1 MRPSAHQLR
10 WGYSTVSDFEWLR
23 DPTDP
28 KSDTRPIQVLIATA
42 LSKPDEELTYWNAVA
57 ALQWRG
63 TLEVFNRADRLC
75 QSPCSVERRLGADI
89 LGQLGC
95 PDRSFPKECTQVLLK
110 ILKREEN
117 KKVLCAI
124 LVALSHHQ
132 APEAIGPVSRFRHH
146 ANDEVRFGVVM
157 ALKGYDVP
165 DAEAVLI
172 ELTRDANADVRDW
185 ATFAL
190 GTLHET
196 DTPAIRDALADR
208 LADIDID
215 TRCEALV
222 GLARRRDQRALPS
235 LHREL
240 SGESVSPLAIEAATL
255 IAIPQ
260 LIKELIALRGRWDGD
275 TSLLEQA
282 IQACLPDPCL
292 GVSGASEKGVL
303 AHPEGGHG

>member
-10 WGYSTVSDFEWLR
+10 WGYSTVSDFEWLP

-75 QSPCSVERRLGADI
+75 QSPCSVARRLGADI

-95 PDRSFPKECTQVLLK
+95 PDRSFPKECTQVLL
-110 ILKREEN
+110 
-117 KKVLCAI
+117 
-124 LVALSHHQ
+124 
-132 APEAIGPVSRFRHH
+132 
-146 ANDEVRFGVVM
+146 
-157 ALKGYDVP
+157 
-165 DAEAVLI
+165 
-172 ELTRDANADVRDW
+172 RDW

-260 LIKELIALRGRWDGD
+260 LIKELIALRARWDGD

-292 GVSGASEKGVL
+292 AASRTCDKVG
-303 AHPEGGHG
+303 

>member
-1 MRPSAHQLR
+1 MRPSVHQLR

-28 KSDTRPIQVLIATA
+28 KSDPRPVQELISTA
-42 LSKPDEELTYWNAVA
+42 LSGPDEELTYWNAVV

-63 TLEVFNRADRLC
+63 SREVFDWANRLC
-75 QSPCSVERRLGADI
+75 ESFCPVERRLGADI

-95 PDRSFPKECTQVLLK
+95 PNRSFPKECMQILLRM
-110 ILKREEN
+110 LDREEDN
-117 KKVLCAI
+117 RVLRAI

-132 APEAIGPVSRFRHH
+132 APEAIGPVARFRHH
-146 ANDEVRFGVVM
+146 SDDEVRFGVVF
-157 ALKGYDVP
+157 ALKAYEDP
-165 DAEAVLI
+165 EAEAVLI
-172 ELTRDANADVRDW
+172 DLTRDADSDVRDW

-190 GTLHET
+190 GTLREM

-222 GLARRRDQRALPS
+222 GLARHRDQRALPS

-240 SGESVSPLAIEAATL
+240 SGESVSPLAVEAAGL
-255 IAIPQ
+255 IADPQ
-260 LIKELIALRGRWDGD
+260 LTAQLVALRGRWEGD
-275 TSLLEQA
+275 ANLLEQA
-282 IQACLPDPCL
+282 IQACLAGPCL
-292 GVSGASEKGVL
+292 GISGNS
-303 AHPEGGHG
+303 

>member
-1 MRPSAHQLR
+1 MRPSAHQRR

-110 ILKREEN
+110 ILEREEN
-117 KKVLCAI
+117 KEVLCAI

-132 APEAIGPVSRFRHH
+132 APEAIGPASRFRHH
-146 ANDEVRFGVVM
+146 ADHEVRYGVVL
-157 ALKGYDVP
+157 ALTGYEDQ
-165 DAEAVLI
+165 EAHVVLI
-172 ELTRDANADVRDW
+172 ELTRDADAEVRDW

-190 GTLHET
+190 GTQSET

-208 LADIDID
+208 LTDTDVD

-222 GLARRRDQRALPS
+222 GLARRRDQRALPA

-240 SGESVSPLAIEAATL
+240 RGASVSPLAIEAATL
-255 IAIPQ
+255 FAIPQ
-260 LIKELIALRGRWDGD
+260 LTKQLIALRPRRDGD

-282 IQACLPDPCL
+282 IQACLADPRL
-292 GVSGASEKGVL
+292 AASRTCDKVG
-303 AHPEGGHG
+303 

>member
-1 MRPSAHQLR
+1 MRRLAHQLR
-10 WGYSTVSDFEWLR
+10 WEYSTVIDFEWLR

-28 KSDTRPIQVLIATA
+28 VSDPRSIQVLISTA
-42 LSKPDEELTYWNAVA
+42 LSEPDEELTYWNAVA

-63 TLEVFNRADRLC
+63 TLEVFERAYRLC

-95 PDRSFPKECTQVLLK
+95 PDRSLPKECTQALLK
-110 ILKREEN
+110 LLEREESE
-117 KKVLCAI
+117 KVLHAI

-146 ANDEVRFGVVM
+146 ADDEVRFGVVM

-165 DAEAVLI
+165 EAEAVLI
-172 ELTRDANADVRDW
+172 ELTRDADADVRDW

-208 LADIDID
+208 LADIDFD
-215 TRCEALV
+215 TRCEAVV
-222 GLARRRDQRALPS
+222 GLARRRDRRVLPALYK
-235 LHREL
+235 EL
-240 SGESVSPLAIEAATL
+240 SEDSVSPLAIEAASL
-255 IAIPQ
+255 FANSQ
-260 LIKELIALRGRWDGD
+260 LSAQLIALRGHWEGD
-275 TSLLEQA
+275 ASLLEQA
-282 IQACLPDPCL
+282 IQACLAESCL
-292 GVSGASEKGVL
+292 GLSDISEKAAL
-303 AHPEGGHG
+303 ARPEGRHG

>member
-28 KSDTRPIQVLIATA
+28 QSDPRPIEELISTA
-42 LSKPDEELTYWNAVA
+42 LSEPDEEQIYWNAVV

-63 TLEVFNRADRLC
+63 TLEVLDRASRLC
-75 QSPCSVERRLGADI
+75 QSRCPVECRLGAHI

-95 PDRSFPKECTQVLLK
+95 PDRSFPKQCPQILLRM
-110 ILKREEN
+110 LEREEDN
-117 KKVLCAI
+117 RVLCAI
-124 LVALSHHQ
+124 LVALSHHR
-132 APEAIGPVSRFRHH
+132 ASEAIGPASRFRHH
-146 ANDEVRFGVVM
+146 ADHEVRYGVVL
-157 ALKGYDVP
+157 ALTGYEDQ
-165 DAEAVLI
+165 EAHVVLI
-172 ELTRDANADVRDW
+172 ELTSDADAEVRDW

-190 GTLHET
+190 GTQSET
-196 DTPAIRDALADR
+196 DTPAIRDALAAR

-260 LIKELIALRGRWDGD
+260 LIKELIALRARWDGD
-275 TSLLEQA
+275 PSLLEQA
-282 IQACLPDPCL
+282 IQACLPDPRL
-292 GVSGASEKGVL
+292 VASRTCDKVG
-303 AHPEGGHG
+303 

>member
-28 KSDTRPIQVLIATA
+28 KSDPRSIQVLIATA

-63 TLEVFNRADRLC
+63 TREVFNRANRLC
-75 QSPCSVERRLGADI
+75 QSPCSIERRLGADI

-95 PDRSFPKECTQVLLK
+95 PDRSFPKECTQALLK
-110 ILKREEN
+110 LLECEESE
-117 KKVLCAI
+117 KVLYAI

-132 APEAIGPVSRFRHH
+132 APEAIGLVSRFRHH
-146 ANDEVRFGVVM
+146 ADDEVRFGVVM

-165 DAEAVLI
+165 EAEAVLI
-172 ELTRDANADVRDW
+172 ELTRDADADVRDW

-196 DTPAIRDALADR
+196 DTPAIRDALVDR
-208 LADIDID
+208 LADTDAE
-215 TRCEALV
+215 TRCEAVV
-222 GLARRRDQRALPS
+222 GLAQRGDRQVLPALYK
-235 LHREL
+235 EL
-240 SGESVSPLAIEAATL
+240 SEDSVSPLAIEAAGL
-255 IAIPQ
+255 IAVPQ
-260 LIKELIALRGRWDGD
+260 LATGLIALRRRWDGD
-275 TSLLEQA
+275 TNLLEEA
-282 IQACLPDPCL
+282 IRACRSDEVVRAE
-292 GVSGASEKGVL
+292 VSDG
-303 AHPEGGHG
+303 